1 MMVDRALAKKI
12 GKIILSGWLMASAP
26 GATYAESSADS
37 LADHLQ
43 KTQQV
48 FKSHS
53 TNRTLFEELFKTP
66 LLSQKDREWYLKTYQ
81 EILDQAPPAVVVDS
95 TSLTFKGTEGQTD
108 VKIEVVDATRGMFKI
123 AGYDAEFDFE
133 KKGLKHHVQ
142 YVEKILRK
150 QAKAKKNA
158 AHSIYDLL
166 IPETQALS
174 WPLFIGVGV
183 VGAAYYIYQ
192 WSNSS
197 LSNLSNA
204 LNNHSVSEAGVIC
217 TGASQA
223 EGFCAESIGTRAF
236 EATFVRNGKV
246 ERYYICSR
254 RADETKI
261 TGSFLRIAD
270 DDGDQ
275 KAERYHFAD
284 ASQNISDPAHSLPAD
299 DVARIRALL
308 SATANCCQ
316 SKKSECSEYITK
328 RLPLR
333 DHTRQHADQLSGSA
347 R

>member
-1 MMVDRALAKKI
+1 MMVDRTLAKRI

-95 TSLTFKGTEGQTD
+95 TSLTFKGTEGQAD

-123 AGYDAEFDFE
+123 VGYDAEFDFE

-174 WPLFIGVGV
+174 WPLFVGVGV

-197 LSNLSNA
+197 LSNLSNVSKI
-204 LNNHSVSEAGVIC
+204 NSVTEASLSC
-217 TGASQA
+217 TGTPQA
-223 EGFCAESIGTRAF
+223 EGVCVDSTGTRAF
-236 EATFVRNGKV
+236 EATVVRNGKV

-254 RADETKI
+254 RAEESKMA
-261 TGSFLRIAD
+261 GSFVRIAD

-275 KAERYHFAD
+275 TAERYNFTDATQNTSEPPHKLAAD
-284 ASQNISDPAHSLPAD
+284 EAT
-299 DVARIRALL
+299 RIRAVV
-308 SATANCCQ
+308 AAIANCCQ

-333 DHTRQHADQLSGSA
+333 DHTRKNADQLSGSA